1 MENTLNHETWVST
14 ATTQTFL
21 VHTLDISAERANV
34 VCSWERLLK
43 RELLRWVAGAGLE
56 QLGSFP
62 PGRSGQ
68 LTGTAAVPLWPR
80 SPVVSPL
87 DQHATVRYALATAV

>member
-21 VHTLDISAERANV
+21 VHTLDSSAERAN
-34 VCSWERLLK
+34 
-43 RELLRWVAGAGLE
+43 E

-80 SPVVSPL
+80 SRVVSPL